1 MQRVIERA
9 QVRIHFLGKVAGQ
22 EAELLS
28 GFDRGPAQHHPRDL
42 VLHQR
47 RQRHRHRQVGLAG
60 AGGADTENDIVIA
73 NRVDVELLVDALGR
87 DDALVGR
94 DVNRVEENIF
104 QLGVAVAANNSNRVL
119 DVARIDRVAV
129 LQQIVNLADHFARER
144 LLSVRARNSERSAGD
159 ADANA
164 ERGLDR
170 ADVCVMLPEQV
181 GKQTRIVEM
190 EFERI
195 FSR

>member
-1 MQRVIERA
+1 LPVP
-9 QVRIHFLGKVAGQ
+9 AG
-22 EAELLS
+22 
-28 GFDRGPAQHHPRDL
+28 PIPK
-42 VLHQR
+42 
-47 RQRHRHRQVGLAG
+47 
-60 AGGADTENDIVIA
+60 TIIVIA

-104 QLGVAVAANNSNRVL
+104 QLGVAVAADDSNRVL

-144 LLSVRARNSERSAGD
+144 LLRVRARNSERGAGD

-164 ERGLDR
+164 ERGLDG
-170 ADVCVMLPEQV
+170 ADVCVMLAEQV

-190 EFERI
+190 EFERV